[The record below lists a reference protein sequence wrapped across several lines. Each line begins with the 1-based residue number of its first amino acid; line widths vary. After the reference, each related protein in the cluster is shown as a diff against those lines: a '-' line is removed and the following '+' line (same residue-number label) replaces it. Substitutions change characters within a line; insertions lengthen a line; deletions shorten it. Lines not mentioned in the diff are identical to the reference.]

1 MGRRGQKIAS
11 RILDGAEAEGRFAF
25 AIERFEARS
34 LQRACAAGEAV
45 EVSRGYFARV
55 RYHDGLPRRARAMH
69 LIRAV
74 ARKHPSWVFASF
86 SAALVYGLQVSN
98 GLTDV
103 VHLAMSECENRSV
116 GDGRFHCHLV
126 RDASFVTVA
135 GIRVTPLK
143 TTLLDCLCQ
152 ANFSQGLAIA
162 DSALHWRLVDADGL
176 REHVERSGFRRK
188 GIRTARRVLRWMDGG
203 SDNGGESM
211 ARAVMIELGFQLPEL
226 QVEVA
231 DPLTPGGMWR
241 VDFCWRLPDGRVVIG
256 ELDGGGKYLAD
267 GEGAAEALDHMRR
280 ERLRESRLNLT
291 GAMVIRFS
299 FEQAMDRAYMERL
312 LANAGVPRRVDACL

>member
-1 MGRRGQKIAS
+1 MHLRSSGSKHDRFNVPAQRVKPSRFPEAILLECAITTAFRGGRVRSDPDTCGCPQAPELGVRIFFGCLGLWPAGFQRVDRRCSS
-11 RILDGAEAEGRFAF
+11 RDERVREPVCWRRAVSLPSGEGRF
-25 AIERFEARS
+25 
-34 LQRACAAGEAV
+34 
-45 EVSRGYFARV
+45 
-55 RYHDGLPRRARAMH
+55 
-69 LIRAV
+69 
-74 ARKHPSWVFASF
+74 
-86 SAALVYGLQVSN
+86 
-98 GLTDV
+98 
-103 VHLAMSECENRSV
+103 
-116 GDGRFHCHLV
+116 V
-126 RDASFVTVA
+126 RDGCGHT
-135 GIRVTPLK
+135 VTPLK

-188 GIRTARRVLRWMDGG
+188 GIRTARRVLRWMDGR

-312 LANAGVPRRVDACL
+312 LRTPESPPRGCVPLRAFAGFCAGRKRVAV

>member
-1 MGRRGQKIAS
+1 MHSRSSDSKHDRFYVPAQRGK
-11 RILDGAEAEGRFAF
+11 
-25 AIERFEARS
+25 AI
-34 LQRACAAGEAV
+34 

-116 GDGRFHCHLV
+116 GDERFHCHLV

-162 DSALHWRLVDADGL
+162 DSALHWRLIDADGL
-176 REHVERSGFRRK
+176 REYVERSGFRRK
-188 GIRTARRVLRWMDGG
+188 GIRTARRALRWMDGR

-211 ARAVMIELGFQLPEL
+211 ARAIMIELGFQLPEL

-231 DPLTPGGMWR
+231 DPLNPGGIWR

-256 ELDGGGKYLAD
+256 ELDGGGKYLGA
-267 GEGAAEALDHMRR
+267 GEDAAEALDHMRR

-312 LANAGVPRRVDACL
+312 LTNAGVPRRVDACL